1 MRTYTGF
8 DCVILR
14 SKFFRI
20 RRHACIS
27 ELFFNIECFSDCF
40 IIQYILLLVFFF
52 PTCTV
57 YCTSTPNTLAVLA
70 CFAWKSRTAR
80 FTPDHES
87 PQLHAVYCVVYF
99 LHIVFFFLSV
109 DSWHISWFLA
119 LRHLPLL
126 EIFLTKTLLSKLTDK
141 IATVQQPAD
150 MIWTLLVCFW
160 QRLSA
165 FWVCSCKPSSPV
177 NDICALDNMLKR
189 TAL

>member
-1 MRTYTGF
+1 MFFWLFHNTVHTTACVFLSHVYCLLHFYSKHTGRVGVF
-8 DCVILR
+8 CMKITHCTIYAWSRITSVACSILR
-14 SKFFRI
+14 R
-20 RRHACIS
+20 
-27 ELFFNIECFSDCF
+27 LFF
-40 IIQYILLLVFFF
+40 
-52 PTCTV
+52 T
-57 YCTSTPNTLAVLA
+57 
-70 CFAWKSRTAR
+70 
-80 FTPDHES
+80 H
-87 PQLHAVYCVVYF
+87 CV
-99 LHIVFFFLSV
+99 FFLSV